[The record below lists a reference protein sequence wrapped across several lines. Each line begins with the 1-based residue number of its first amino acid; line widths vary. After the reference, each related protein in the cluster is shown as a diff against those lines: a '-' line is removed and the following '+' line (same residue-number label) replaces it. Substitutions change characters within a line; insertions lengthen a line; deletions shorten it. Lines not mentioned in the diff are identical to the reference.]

1 MAMSEHYASTVCSD
15 GWLWQSEVFL
25 QDERKQEAAQ
35 AARERDFK
43 AKMGPKSVPAFRLD
57 AAKVKPTTIPK
68 PFKLS
73 SSKVVHTLY
82 SEKERN
88 EQQPPTQ
95 LCTPQG
101 VMTEFARSLRAA
113 RGEH

>member
-1 MAMSEHYASTVCSD
+1 MNYKQTEIC
-15 GWLWQSEVFL
+15 L

-43 AKMGPKSVPAFRLD
+43 AKMGPKSVPTFRLD
-57 AAKVKPTTIPK
+57 ATKAKPTTIPK

-73 SSKVVHTLY
+73 SSKVVHSMY
-82 SEKERN
+82 SEKDRADPN
-88 EQQPPTQ
+88 PPTQ

-113 RGEH
+113 RGE